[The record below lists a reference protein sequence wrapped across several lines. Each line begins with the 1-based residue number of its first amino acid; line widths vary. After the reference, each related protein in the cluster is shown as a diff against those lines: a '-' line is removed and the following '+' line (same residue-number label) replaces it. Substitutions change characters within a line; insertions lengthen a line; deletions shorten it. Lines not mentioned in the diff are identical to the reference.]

1 MGRLGAL
8 AVLAALALP
17 LAGADPAVA
26 APTTARLFGL
36 DIWWEIP
43 DGAPPTGLLL
53 LLHGC
58 RHAGSDFWPPS
69 PACPACLG
77 LGENVRMR
85 ALALARGLAV
95 VAPSSSDRRVSRCW
109 STALGPGRSIDG
121 RRVPRALAA
130 VAAREGL
137 AGLPVVALG
146 VSNGAAFAL
155 MLPHFMP
162 LAGVIAQARAW
173 PESMIGCRA
182 IDKYLFELIP

>member
-1 MGRLGAL
+1 MGRLRALGL
-8 AVLAALALP
+8 AVLALALS

-26 APTTARLFGL
+26 SPTTARLHGL
-36 DIWWEIP
+36 DVFYELP
-43 DGAPPTGLLL
+43 AGAPPTGVLL

-69 PACPACLG
+69 DFCPACLG

-109 STALGPGRSIDG
+109 ATAAGPGRSIDG

-155 MLPHFMP
+155 MLPRFMP
-162 LAGVIAQARAW
+162 LAGVVAQARFVA
-173 PESMIGCRA
+173 
-182 IDKYLFELIP
+182 FERRTIRIFLIPIPIY